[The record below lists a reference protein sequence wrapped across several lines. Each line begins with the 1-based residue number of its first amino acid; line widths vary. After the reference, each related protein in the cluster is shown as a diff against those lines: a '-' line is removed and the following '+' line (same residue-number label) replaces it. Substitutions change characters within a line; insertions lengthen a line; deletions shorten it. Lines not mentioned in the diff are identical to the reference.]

1 MRIYEL
7 ARIKINPIFGIQK
20 STFENLRVPMQKKQ
34 ANIIYTDKGDKPS
47 RFLVNLN
54 NFVKEEQERERTAE
68 KKRQRRG
75 LFGVLPDVKANIG
88 RLFKSANTNALNRT
102 AAAQYTLPQAD
113 IKTGAPALTGN
124 RRHDILKQL
133 AFYPFLRIILLLII
147 KAGKLFYFLCFKT
160 GWLAVFLLR
169 FAYFLGLAFFRLIS
183 GGVRA
188 TRFSIKEAL
197 SRFFSGYGKSSKKYV
212 GAELESRAFEIIGS
226 NERDIYSADRP
237 NKTRAA
243 EIFFHSWDAV
253 EHTRENAKRAENTSF
268 FRIFGRISRPR
279 NDDSP
284 EADENEEPVGYQD
297 FRARFK
303 KALKPVA
310 VFAAVLAIAI
320 LPIKAI
326 MYYGDLRTL
335 RGQVMGISE
344 DAIGGMAAA
353 AESVL
358 RNDFIGAEENFSY
371 ASDKFTQAESE
382 IGEIGKLLSALSAVI
397 PNDDIKLAA
406 NAEFMLEAGK
416 AGAKIGMNL
425 SSILSGWNA
434 AGETDVKAML
444 DDLYAEAK
452 EVKGLSRELLAA
464 IARIEPEY
472 LPAEYRGK
480 FVELRSR
487 AQELQKSFEE
497 LISIVEWS
505 RIFLGFEKDA
515 RYLLVFQNN
524 AELRGS
530 GGFLGSYALVDL
542 RDGALKNM
550 QVPAG
555 GSYDTEAGLRERIIA
570 PEPLALVNP
579 LWHFWDANW
588 WPDWPVTARKLMWF
602 YEKSD
607 GPTVDGVI
615 GLTPTVI
622 ERMLKITGPIDM
634 TEEYGLVI
642 DADNFWELTQTF
654 SEQKPVNHPD
664 FRPNP
669 FMAEADAK
677 TPAEELGRRPK
688 KIIGDMMGKIM
699 ADSGAWLNRRTL
711 ASLAGLFEESI
722 RQKHIL
728 LYFNDNEL
736 QGLAEDMG
744 WDGRV
749 KPTSRDYLQVV
760 NTNIAGGKSDRAISE
775 TIEHEAAVGKDGSI
789 IDTVTVRRTH
799 NATKGER
806 FIGVRNN
813 DWMRIYVPEG
823 SEFIEAEG
831 FSAPD
836 SEYFD
841 KPEDSWE
848 TDPDLAAGEGRAVT
862 DVKSGTK
869 IYDELGKTVFANWS
883 QVDPGET
890 AVIRIKYRL
899 PFVLAVP
906 EDQGW
911 LNKIEHYLNPGRK
924 ELVPYALFAQKQPGS
939 AGSVFKSSLVLP
951 DSFRPV
957 WHYPEKT
964 SVSSA
969 GWEIED
975 VLAVDRFWAVLVEG
989 E

>member
-1 MRIYEL
+1 
-7 ARIKINPIFGIQK
+7 
-20 STFENLRVPMQKKQ
+20 MQKKQ
-34 ANIIYTDKGDKPS
+34 TNIIYTDKGDKPS

-54 NFVKEEQERERTAE
+54 SFVKEEQERERAAE
-68 KKRQRRG
+68 KKRQRKS
-75 LFGVLPDVKANIG
+75 LFRILPDIKANIG
-88 RLFKSANTNALNRT
+88 GLFKSAKVKDLNLT
-102 AAAQYTLPQAD
+102 VAPQYTRPQTDISAD
-113 IKTGAPALTGN
+113 EQTLTGN
-124 RRHDILKQL
+124 RWRDILKRL

-147 KAGKLFYFLCFKT
+147 NTGKYFYFLCFKT

-169 FAYFLGLAFFRLIS
+169 FAYFLGLAFLRFMS
-183 GGVRA
+183 GSVRDI
-188 TRFSIKEAL
+188 RFFIKEGL
-197 SRFFSGYGKSSKKYV
+197 GRFLGGYGKASKKYA
-212 GAELESRAFEIIGS
+212 GTEPESRASEITGS
-226 NERDIYSADRP
+226 DERDIYPADRL

-253 EHTRENAKRAENTSF
+253 DHTVENRKQAEKISFLGKFSFKRRLTADVSPAEEEREDA
-268 FRIFGRISRPR
+268 GGDP
-279 NDDSP
+279 
-284 EADENEEPVGYQD
+284 D

-320 LPIKAI
+320 LPIKAF

-335 RGQVMGISE
+335 QGQVMGISE
-344 DAIGGMAAA
+344 DAIGGMTAA

-358 RNDFIGAEENFSY
+358 QNDFIRAEENFSY

-397 PNDDIKLAA
+397 PNDDLKLAA

-416 AGAKIGMNL
+416 AGAKIGMSL
-425 SSILSGWNA
+425 SSIFSGWNDG
-434 AGETDVKAML
+434 GETEIKAML

-452 EVKGLSRELLAA
+452 EVKDLSRELLAA
-464 IARIEPEY
+464 TARIEPEY

-487 AQELQKSFEE
+487 AQELQTSFEE
-497 LISIVEWS
+497 FISIVEWS

-524 AELRGS
+524 SELRGS

-588 WPDWPVTARKLMWF
+588 WPDWPTTARKLMWF

-642 DADNFWELTQTF
+642 DADNFWEVTQTF
-654 SEQKPVNHPD
+654 SEQKPANHPE

-669 FMAEADAK
+669 FLADASAK

-688 KIIGDMMGKIM
+688 KIIGDMMRKIM

-728 LYFNDNEL
+728 LYFNDDEL

-749 KPTSRDYLQVV
+749 KTTSRDYLQVV

-775 TIEHEAAVGKDGSI
+775 TIEHEAAVGEDGSV
-789 IDTVTVRRTH
+789 IDTVTVRRVH
-799 NATKGER
+799 NASKGDR
-806 FIGVRNN
+806 FTGVRNN
-813 DWMRIYVPEG
+813 DWMRVYVPKG

-831 FSAPD
+831 FSAPE

-841 KPEDSWE
+841 KPEEDWK
-848 TDPDLAAGEGRAVT
+848 TDPDLAAGEGRAVV

-899 PFVLAVP
+899 PFKIAVP

-911 LNKIEHYLNPGRK
+911 LKKIEHYLNPGRK
-924 ELVPYALFAQKQPGS
+924 ELAPYALYAQKQPGS
-939 AGSVFKSSLVLP
+939 AGSAFKSTLILP

-957 WHYPEKT
+957 WQYPEKT
-964 SVSSA
+964 AVSSA

-975 VLAVDRFWAVLVEG
+975 VLTVDRFWAVLVEM
-989 E
+989 EK